1 MIDPT
6 DQSWVSAAPVLP
18 EALPAKDKE
27 ALHAL
32 GVRCCYC
39 DGHVHGIDRETGEYL
54 CRPCFRASFQIA
66 LELMLA
72 GRAAR

>member
-1 MIDPT
+1 MIDAT
-6 DQSWVSAAPVLP
+6 DQSWVYTEPVLP
-18 EALPAKDKE
+18 EALPVKDLE

-39 DGHVHGIDRETGEYL
+39 NGVVHGQDRETGEYF
-54 CRPCFRASFQIA
+54 CRPCFRASVQVA
-66 LELMLA
+66 LELILA